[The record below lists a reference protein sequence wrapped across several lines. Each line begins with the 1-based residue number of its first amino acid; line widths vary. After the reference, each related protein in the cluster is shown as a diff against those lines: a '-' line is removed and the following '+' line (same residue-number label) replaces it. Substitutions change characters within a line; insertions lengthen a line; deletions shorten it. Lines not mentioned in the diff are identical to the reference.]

1 MADSTQSEKISSSH
15 GGDGFVDASAGQKAP
30 SPDKDSKS
38 TPQAASIDSFLSS
51 PQPVSLI
58 QSPQGLT
65 PTPPSPLCLCC
76 AVREL
81 IYWRDVKM
89 SGTVFGVTLLLLLSL
104 AAFSVVSVLSY
115 LLLALLVVTISF
127 RVFKSVVQAVQKS
140 DEGHPFRAYMEKD
153 ISLSSESFSRYL
165 DTGLKHGN
173 CVLKQLSR
181 LFLVEDLVDS
191 LKLAVFM
198 WLMTYVG
205 AVFNGIT
212 LLIIAHILVFS
223 IPVVYEKYKTP
234 IDRYVGI
241 VHNQVKSVVSKVQA
255 KVPGLSKRK
264 PE

>member
-1 MADSTQSEKISSSH
+1 MADSTQPEKIPSSQGS
-15 GGDGFVDASAGQKAP
+15 DGFADASAGHNAP
-30 SPDKDSKS
+30 SPGKDVKP
-38 TPQAASIDSFLSS
+38 TPPAASIDSFLSS

-58 QSPQGLT
+58 QSPQ
-65 PTPPSPLCLCC
+65 
-76 AVREL
+76 VWEL
-81 IYWRDVKM
+81 IYWRDLKT
-89 SGTVFGVTLLLLLSL
+89 SAAVFGVTLLLLLSL

-115 LLLALLVVTISF
+115 LLLALLTVTISF

-140 DEGHPFRAYMEKD
+140 DEGHPFRAYIEKD
-153 ISLSSESFSRYL
+153 ISLSSESFSRYV
-165 DTGLKHGN
+165 DTGLRHCN

-181 LFLVEDLVDS
+181 LFLVEDLVES

-223 IPVVYEKYKTP
+223 IPVVYEKYKTQ
-234 IDRYVGI
+234 IDHYVGI

>member
-1 MADSTQSEKISSSH
+1 MADSTQPEKIPSSQGS
-15 GGDGFVDASAGQKAP
+15 DGFADASAGHNAP
-30 SPDKDSKS
+30 SPGKDVKP
-38 TPQAASIDSFLSS
+38 TPPAASI
-51 PQPVSLI
+51 VW
-58 QSPQGLT
+58 
-65 PTPPSPLCLCC
+65 
-76 AVREL
+76 EL
-81 IYWRDVKM
+81 IYWRDLKT
-89 SGTVFGVTLLLLLSL
+89 SAAVFGVTLLLLLSL

-115 LLLALLVVTISF
+115 LLLALLTVTISF

-140 DEGHPFRAYMEKD
+140 DEGHPFRAYIEKD
-153 ISLSSESFSRYL
+153 ISLSSESFSRYV
-165 DTGLKHGN
+165 DTGLRHCN

-181 LFLVEDLVDS
+181 LFLVEDLVES

-223 IPVVYEKYKTP
+223 IPVVYEKYKTQ
-234 IDRYVGI
+234 IDHYVGI